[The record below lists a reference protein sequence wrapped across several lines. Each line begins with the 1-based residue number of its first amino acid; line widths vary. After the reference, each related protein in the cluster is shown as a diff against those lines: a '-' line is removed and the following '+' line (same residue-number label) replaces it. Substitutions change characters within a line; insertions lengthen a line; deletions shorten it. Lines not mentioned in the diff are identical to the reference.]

1 MAHRDHHLLGGVLA
15 LARGPGRRRRRTRRG
30 LPGADLGLGLYLSPW
45 DRNAHCYD
53 DPAAYDDFYLRQLTE
68 LCTRYG
74 PLYELWFDGAGSE
87 GRTYDWDAIMAVVD
101 QHQPDAMVFNM
112 GRPTIR
118 WAGNEDGLA
127 EDPCRYVT
135 ESTGISVYDDGR
147 EALDTARYLPPECDV
162 PIRANWFWQPGD
174 LDTLKSRDQ
183 LLDIWYRSVGLGA
196 GLLLNVPP
204 DRRGLID
211 PVDRDRLL
219 DFTGELARRLAEPR
233 TCELSVVDEGD
244 VLARFPEPVR
254 IDHLELR
261 EDLTAGQ
268 RVTHHEVLADGEP
281 LLSGHTVGVRRV
293 HAFEPRT
300 VRELRVRLTGD
311 GATLTEVNG
320 YAAK

>member
-1 MAHRDHHLLGGVLA
+1 M
-15 LARGPGRRRRRTRRG
+15 
-30 LPGADLGLGLYLSPW
+30 
-45 DRNAHCYD
+45 
-53 DPAAYDDFYLRQLTE
+53 
-68 LCTRYG
+68 
-74 PLYELWFDGAGSE
+74 
-87 GRTYDWDAIMAVVD
+87 
-101 QHQPDAMVFNM
+101 
-112 GRPTIR
+112 
-118 WAGNEDGLA
+118 
-127 EDPCRYVT
+127 
-135 ESTGISVYDDGR
+135 
-147 EALDTARYLPPECDV
+147 
-162 PIRANWFWQPGD
+162 
-174 LDTLKSRDQ
+174 
-183 LLDIWYRSVGLGA
+183 GLGA